1 MLDALVL
8 VLAVSAAPA
17 EEAAPTVTPAP
28 AKTRERTLET
38 ARALSGADFEGEGRR
53 TLGQLPKNLGRSFV
67 GVFSKDNALPLL
79 VGAAV
84 AGSSHSFDVRAQ
96 SGMGGFAPSFSSAA
110 STAGGSAVMVP
121 AALGLFAAGRLA
133 GEGSRFRAFTY
144 DATQAFIVNGAYT
157 MALKSLAS
165 RTRPDGSN
173 RQSFPSG
180 HTSTAFAWATVANEH
195 YGWKVGAPSY
205 LAASVIGLSRITT
218 DKHHLSD
225 VLAGATIGY
234 VTGRTVVR
242 VNGPAPGR
250 KPKFALHP
258 AADPAGG
265 GVGLGA
271 SFSW

>member
-1 MLDALVL
+1 MFDAALL
-8 VLAVSAAPA
+8 SLALAGSPATDAAADTRPSTGERA
-17 EEAAPTVTPAP
+17 QAADAP
-28 AKTRERTLET
+28 RLRGLE
-38 ARALSGADFEGEGRR
+38 FEGDGQR
-53 TLGQLPKNLGRSFV
+53 TLGRLPKNLGRSFV
-67 GVFSKDNALPLL
+67 GVFSRDNALPLL
-79 VGAAV
+79 VGAAF
-84 AGSSHSFDVRAQ
+84 AGSSHSFDRRAQ
-96 SGMGGFAPSFSSAA
+96 LGMGGFAPGISSAA
-110 STAGGSAVMVP
+110 STAGGSTVMVP

-133 GEGSRFRAFTY
+133 GEGSRFRAFSY

-173 RQSFPSG
+173 TQSFPSG
-180 HTSTAFAWATVANEH
+180 HTSTAFAWATVANAH

-205 LAASVIGLSRITT
+205 LAATAIGLSRITT

-242 VNGPAPGR
+242 VNGPSPGR
-250 KPKFALHP
+250 KSTFSLHP

>member
-1 MLDALVL
+1 MFDAALL
-8 VLAVSAAPA
+8 VLALAGS
-17 EEAAPTVTPAP
+17 PAP
-28 AKTRERTLET
+28 EPTAETRPASEALAGATDAPRPFRGLDLE
-38 ARALSGADFEGEGRR
+38 GDGQR
-53 TLGQLPKNLGRSFV
+53 TLGQLPRNLGRSFA

-79 VGAAV
+79 VGATI
-84 AGSSHSFDVRAQ
+84 AGSSHPFDSRAQ
-96 SGMGGFAPSFSSAA
+96 LGMGGLAPGISKAA
-110 STAGGSAVMVP
+110 SAAGGSSVMVP

-157 MALKSLAS
+157 MALKSLTS

-173 RQSFPSG
+173 TQSFPSG
-180 HTSTAFAWATVANEH
+180 HTSTAFAWATVANAH

-205 LAASVIGLSRITT
+205 LAATAIGLSRITT

-242 VNGPAPGR
+242 VNGPAPR
-250 KPKFALHP
+250 KSTFSLHP
-258 AADPAGG
+258 ATDPRGG